1 MNQVM
6 AQTGDSP
13 FTVAAVVPAHN
24 ESQSIG
30 ATIDALRR
38 IPGNLEIVVV
48 DDGSSDE
55 TADIARARSVRVLS
69 LVRPRGKG
77 GALRLALKCL
87 LLEGYDVFLLVD
99 ADLGAEAQKA
109 ERLLNCLLADEGD
122 MVIGGVNTKEG
133 TGGFGLVASIA
144 RHITKFLTGTD
155 VTWPLS
161 GQRAFKSSVWA
172 RLDTVA
178 LGFGFEIALTID
190 AIRAGFKVREIQ
202 TDMMHSG
209 DGRSFRGMVHRGRQL
224 LHICYAVVPRLF
236 VRAKRRESGF

>member
-1 MNQVM
+1 M
-6 AQTGDSP
+6 ARIGDSP

-55 TADIARARSVRVLS
+55 TQAIAQARGVRVLR
-69 LVRPRGKG
+69 LARRRGKG

-87 LLEGYDVFLLVD
+87 SLEGYDAFLLVD

-109 ERLLNCLLADEGD
+109 ERLLNSLLADEGD
-122 MVIGGVNTKEG
+122 MVIGGVKVQEG
-133 TGGFGLVASIA
+133 TGGFGLVAAIA
-144 RHITKFLTGTD
+144 RRITKFLTGTD

-161 GQRAFKSSVWA
+161 GQRAFKSSVWS

-209 DGRSFRGMVHRGRQL
+209 DGKSLRGLIHRGIQL
-224 LHICYAVVPRLF
+224 LHICYAALPRLF
-236 VRAKRRESGF
+236 GRAKRRESEF